1 MKLSTN
7 LKALTAA
14 VVMALPAMA
23 PTTANAEL
31 GYNASVSSMYLWRG
45 QNVSGGAP
53 AISGGIDYSHESG
66 VYASTWT
73 SSGEPTL
80 GYEHDIWVG
89 YAGEAGGVGYDI
101 SFWYIDYPE
110 AAGDVINE
118 TALGLSYK
126 DFSFGYVDGDGY
138 NYTTLGYG
146 VGPVSF
152 TYGMSSNDTD
162 GDYSHID
169 VSYAAT
175 DALSFTISSLSLD
188 SGYTGTVTNEEP
200 LIVMTYSLPIGK

>member
-66 VYASTWT
+66 VYASTWV

-138 NYTTLGYG
+138 SYTTLGYG
-146 VGPVSF
+146 IGPVSF
-152 TYGMSSNDTD
+152 TYGMNSADVAGSDF
-162 GDYSHID
+162 SHIG
-169 VSYAAT
+169 VSYAAS
-175 DALSFTISSLSLD
+175 DELSFTISKL
-188 SGYTGTVTNEEP
+188 TNDDATHSEEP